1 MKKVIRLTESDLTRI
16 VRRVL
21 KEQSSEVIKVKAWES
36 KDDRDK
42 QVARSYNLNI
52 TNLRLSNNTVKFDYT
67 TPSDRT
73 VGEIPTK
80 GFGNTSCGTKNN
92 SIGIDMKGKFKFLF
106 LTPEG
111 SKKITKLCDSY
122 VSNDTK
128 MNGDYA

>member
-21 KEQSSEVIKVKAWES
+21 KESSSDVIKVKAWAS
-36 KDDRDK
+36 KEDRNQ
-42 QVARSYNLNI
+42 QVERSYNLNI
-52 TNLRLSNNTVKFDYT
+52 TNLRLDNTEVRFDYT
-67 TPSDRT
+67 IASDVTMGVTPK
-73 VGEIPTK
+73 K
-80 GFGNTSCGTKNN
+80 GFGTAICGAKDNF
-92 SIGIDMKGKFKFLF
+92 IGTNMGGRYTALF